1 MGAYLST
8 PVTDKESEGGGD
20 ARFSYGVCAMQGWR
34 TDMEDAHIVNLDV
47 DDTKKGQVAL
57 FGVFDGHGG
66 KEVAKFCAKHIAEA
80 LTATDEYK
88 QGNYGEALR
97 RTYLDMDVIMKREE
111 HMAELEAYRKGSDD
125 EEGAPDGSLKKVW
138 FIEERFIEERTA
150 RALALALARA
160 LTHSRPP
167 IRPLKHPSGRN
178 DAGQRAAARGLPG
191 SLWHHQGQ
199 RLRV

>member
-20 ARFSYGVCAMQGWR
+20 VRYSYGVCAMQGWR

-80 LTATDEYK
+80 LMATDEYK

-97 RTYLDMDVIMKREE
+97 RTYLDMDVIMTREE

-125 EEGAPDGSLKKVW
+125 EDGAPDGSLKKVW
-138 FIEERFIEERTA
+138 FMRERRGP
-150 RALALALARA
+150 LARSHWYSHSHSHA
-160 LTHSRPP
+160 HSLTHSLAAANPTTQTP
-167 IRPLKHPSGRN
+167 IREK
-178 DAGQRAAARGLPG
+178 
-191 SLWHHQGQ
+191 
-199 RLRV
+199 